1 MRPVPLLSD
10 EELEEWGNDSLDVLP
25 EYFGQEQRHTH
36 EDKLTKET
44 TAYVSEPVIG
54 SIKAREE
61 WSRLKK
67 IVKVQSYPRQ
77 STASLWKLITEY
89 HREDCPNLATLAGFT
104 LAHPIHTADCER
116 AFSSQNHIISPLR
129 DHLSSDH
136 FGQMMKIMIEGGK
149 LQEFDYEATVY
160 LTRIKDRVPFK

>member
-1 MRPVPLLSD
+1 MVKNLEGDYLICNRLTSVCVLAMRPVPLLSD

-61 WSRLKK
+61 WSRLRK
-67 IVKVQSYPRQ
+67 IVKVQSYSRQ

-104 LAHPIHTADCER
+104 LAHPIHTADCEG
-116 AFSSQNHIISPLR
+116 PLVAR
-129 DHLSSDH
+129 T
-136 FGQMMKIMIEGGK
+136 I
-149 LQEFDYEATVY
+149 
-160 LTRIKDRVPFK
+160 